1 MLVASFN
8 YANGSVSVT
17 STAALVLTVTPGQ
30 TVVLQNTGSNAI
42 FLGGST
48 VTSSG
53 ANIGY
58 SLAAGASLT
67 LPGVNFQGHNLYAIV
82 ASTAS
87 TLVWLTSHN

>member
-1 MLVASFN
+1 MASFN
-8 YANGSVSVT
+8 FVNSSASVT
-17 STAALVLTVTPGQ
+17 GTAALVLTVTPGQ
-30 TVVLQNTGSNAI
+30 SVQLQNTGTVPI

-58 SLAAGASLT
+58 SLANGTSLN
-67 LPGVNFQGHNLYAIV
+67 LPSVNEEPHALYAI
-82 ASTAS
+82 TAGTAA

>member
-1 MLVASFN
+1 MATSNFV
-8 YANGSVSVT
+8 NGSVSVT
-17 STAALVLTVTPGQ
+17 STAAAILTVYPGQ
-30 TVVLQNTGSNAI
+30 VVVLQNTGTSAI

-67 LPGVNFQGHNLYAIV
+67 LPSVGLQANVLYGI
-82 ASTAS
+82 TAS
-87 TLVWLTSHN
+87 TSMTLVYLTSTN

>member
-1 MLVASFN
+1 M
-8 YANGSVSVT
+8 NGSVSVT
-17 STAALVLTVTPGQ
+17 GTAALVLTVTPGQ
-30 TVVLQNTGSNAI
+30 VVQLQNTGTVPI

-58 SLAAGASLT
+58 SLANGTSLN
-67 LPGVNFQGHNLYAIV
+67 LPSVSEEPHALYAITGG
-82 ASTAS
+82 TAA